1 MALLGWELRKI
12 WRPALLAAIALIGLV
27 FWQIRT
33 EFYIEHLGS
42 SWEDEIGLANRWLEE
57 YGTTIEP
64 AERSELDGQLAEAK
78 ETFSAQVTQID
89 GAAEAGV
96 RDWPSWLAWEEQYH
110 DDTRADRERD
120 RDLYWAVQYDTNLG
134 EIEALETFL
143 ERYDRLAAG
152 DVSALGDVTDW
163 PPQAAERQ
171 ARRLEEAAAR
181 PEAFGFLPGSNTDD
195 FFHYFAIWCS
205 FSAALLLAPA
215 LVRDR
220 LRRTR
225 AMQWAARR
233 GRGTLGAQMGAALLS
248 GVLLTLVNFA
258 VYLGPFLST
267 GALTFWN
274 CPMTSVWAQTVP
286 WFDWTYGQY
295 VLALCGLTVALAL
308 ATSGVYRG
316 PLLVQRCLCGHAAQ
330 APAPGVRAGVGAGAL
345 GHGGGGHLP
354 GEPRPAAGPARRG
367 VGDCRPVRRPGPA
380 AVRPGVP
387 AAAAARPASDVRPGL
402 ALCCISILREGPSA
416 VCRRAF
422 PPASLVRNRK
432 TRRSGERAL
441 RNLAG
446 FRNQRRV
453 AMSVFPLAE

>member
-33 EFYIEHLGS
+33 EFYIEHFGS
-42 SWEDEIGLANRWLEE
+42 GWEDEIGLANRWLEE

-78 ETFSAQVTQID
+78 EDFSALVAQVD

-120 RDLYWAVQYDTNLG
+120 RDLYWAVRYDTNLG

-152 DVSALGDVTDW
+152 DVSALGYVTDY
-163 PPQAAERQ
+163 PPRVAERQ

-181 PEAFGFLPGSNTDD
+181 PEAFGFLPGGVASNTND

-225 AMQWAARR
+225 AMQWASRR
-233 GRGTLGAQMGAALLS
+233 GRGVLGAQMGAALLS

-274 CPMTSVWAQTVP
+274 CPMTSVWNQFYFP

-295 VLALCGLTVALAL
+295 VLALCGLTAALAL
-308 ATSGVYRG
+308 ATSGFTVVLSWFSGAYVAMLLKLL
-316 PLLVQRCLCGHAAQ
+316 PLVFVLEWGLVPWVMEGAGTFQGSPARLLGLPGGEWVVAVLCAALALLLCG
-330 APAPGVRAGVGAGAL
+330 L
-345 GHGGGGHLP
+345 
-354 GEPRPAAGPARRG
+354 
-367 VGDCRPVRRPGPA
+367 
-380 AVRPGVP
+380 
-387 AAAAARPASDVRPGL
+387 
-402 ALCCISILREGPSA
+402 
-416 VCRRAF
+416 VCRR
-422 PPASLVRNRK
+422 
-432 TRRSGERAL
+432 
-441 RNLAG
+441 
-446 FRNQRRV
+446 QRRRD
-453 AMSVFPLAE
+453 LAP

>member
-1 MALLGWELRKI
+1 MALLRWELRKI

-27 FWQIRT
+27 FWDIRT
-33 EFYIEHLGS
+33 GFYIEHLGS
-42 SWEDEIGLANRWLEE
+42 SWEDEIGLTNRWLEE
-57 YGTTIEP
+57 YGVTIEP

-78 ETFSAQVTQID
+78 AAFSAQVAQID

-152 DVSALGDVTDW
+152 DVSALGYVTDW

-225 AMQWAARR
+225 AMQWASRR

-308 ATSGVYRG
+308 ATSGFTVVLSWFSGAYVAMLLKLLPLVFVLEWGLVPWVMEGAGTFRG
-316 PLLVQRCLCGHAAQ
+316 SPARLLGLPGGEWVIAALCAALALLLCG
-330 APAPGVRAGVGAGAL
+330 L
-345 GHGGGGHLP
+345 
-354 GEPRPAAGPARRG
+354 
-367 VGDCRPVRRPGPA
+367 
-380 AVRPGVP
+380 
-387 AAAAARPASDVRPGL
+387 
-402 ALCCISILREGPSA
+402 
-416 VCRRAF
+416 VCRR
-422 PPASLVRNRK
+422 
-432 TRRSGERAL
+432 
-441 RNLAG
+441 
-446 FRNQRRV
+446 QRRRD
-453 AMSVFPLAE
+453 LL

>member
-33 EFYIEHLGS
+33 EFYIEHFGS
-42 SWEDEIGLANRWLEE
+42 GWEDEIGLTNRWLEE

-78 ETFSAQVTQID
+78 EDFSALVAQVD

-152 DVSALGDVTDW
+152 DVSALGYVTDW

-181 PEAFGFLPGSNTDD
+181 PEAFGFLPGGVASNTND

-205 FSAALLLAPA
+205 FSAALLLAPT

-225 AMQWAARR
+225 AMQWASRR

-248 GVLLTLVNFA
+248 GLLLTLVNFA

-295 VLALCGLTVALAL
+295 VLALCGLTVVLAL
-308 ATSGVYRG
+308 ATSGFTVVLSWFSGAYVAMLLKLLPLVFVLEWGLVPWVMEGAGTFRG
-316 PLLVQRCLCGHAAQ
+316 SPARLLGLPGGEWVIAALCAALALLLCG
-330 APAPGVRAGVGAGAL
+330 L
-345 GHGGGGHLP
+345 
-354 GEPRPAAGPARRG
+354 
-367 VGDCRPVRRPGPA
+367 
-380 AVRPGVP
+380 
-387 AAAAARPASDVRPGL
+387 
-402 ALCCISILREGPSA
+402 
-416 VCRRAF
+416 VCRR
-422 PPASLVRNRK
+422 
-432 TRRSGERAL
+432 
-441 RNLAG
+441 
-446 FRNQRRV
+446 QRRRD
-453 AMSVFPLAE
+453 LLQT

>member
-27 FWQIRT
+27 FWDIRT
-33 EFYIEHLGS
+33 GFYIEHLGS
-42 SWEDEIGLANRWLEE
+42 SWEDEIGLTNRWLEE

-308 ATSGVYRG
+308 ATSGFTVVLSWFSGAYVAMLLKLL
-316 PLLVQRCLCGHAAQ
+316 PLVFVLEWGLVPWVMDGAGTFWGDPARLLGLPGGEWVITALCAALALLLCG
-330 APAPGVRAGVGAGAL
+330 L
-345 GHGGGGHLP
+345 
-354 GEPRPAAGPARRG
+354 
-367 VGDCRPVRRPGPA
+367 
-380 AVRPGVP
+380 
-387 AAAAARPASDVRPGL
+387 
-402 ALCCISILREGPSA
+402 
-416 VCRRAF
+416 VCRR
-422 PPASLVRNRK
+422 
-432 TRRSGERAL
+432 
-441 RNLAG
+441 
-446 FRNQRRV
+446 QRRRD
-453 AMSVFPLAE
+453 LL

>member
-42 SWEDEIGLANRWLEE
+42 SWEDEIGLATRWLEE
-57 YGTTIEP
+57 YGVTIEP
-64 AERSELDGQLAEAK
+64 AERAELDGQLAEAK
-78 ETFSAQVTQID
+78 AAFSVQVAQMD

-96 RDWPSWLAWEEQYH
+96 HDWPSWLAWEDQYNE
-110 DDTRADRERD
+110 DARAERERN
-120 RDLYWAVQYDTNLG
+120 RDLYWAVHSTTNCG

-152 DVSALGDVTDW
+152 DASALGHVADW
-163 PPQAAERQ
+163 PDWVAEWET
-171 ARRLEEAAAR
+171 RRLEEAAAR
-181 PEAFGFLPGSNTDD
+181 PEAFGFLPGGVTSDTNH

-205 FSAALLLAPA
+205 FSAALLLAPT

-225 AMQWAARR
+225 AMQWASRR
-233 GRGTLGAQMGAALLS
+233 GRGVLGAQMGAALLS

-274 CPMTSVWAQTVP
+274 CPMTSVWVQTVP

-308 ATSGVYRG
+308 VFVLEWGLVPWVMEGAGTFRG
-316 PLLVQRCLCGHAAQ
+316 SPARLLGLPGGEWVIAALCAALALLLCG
-330 APAPGVRAGVGAGAL
+330 L
-345 GHGGGGHLP
+345 
-354 GEPRPAAGPARRG
+354 
-367 VGDCRPVRRPGPA
+367 
-380 AVRPGVP
+380 
-387 AAAAARPASDVRPGL
+387 
-402 ALCCISILREGPSA
+402 
-416 VCRRAF
+416 VCRR
-422 PPASLVRNRK
+422 
-432 TRRSGERAL
+432 
-441 RNLAG
+441 
-446 FRNQRRV
+446 QRRRD
-453 AMSVFPLAE
+453 LL

>member
-78 ETFSAQVTQID
+78 EAFSAQVAQID

-171 ARRLEEAAAR
+171 ARRLEAAAAR

-225 AMQWAARR
+225 AMQWASRR
-233 GRGTLGAQMGAALLS
+233 WRGTLGAQMGAALLS
-248 GVLLTLVNFA
+248 GLLLTLVNFA

-267 GALTFWN
+267 GALTFWS

-295 VLALCGLTVALAL
+295 VLALCGLTVVLAL
-308 ATSGVYRG
+308 ATSGFTAVLSWFSGAYVAMLLKLL
-316 PLLVQRCLCGHAAQ
+316 PLVFVLEWGLVPWVMEGAGTFQGSPARLLGLPGGEWVVAALCAALALLLCG
-330 APAPGVRAGVGAGAL
+330 L
-345 GHGGGGHLP
+345 
-354 GEPRPAAGPARRG
+354 
-367 VGDCRPVRRPGPA
+367 
-380 AVRPGVP
+380 
-387 AAAAARPASDVRPGL
+387 
-402 ALCCISILREGPSA
+402 
-416 VCRRAF
+416 VCRR
-422 PPASLVRNRK
+422 
-432 TRRSGERAL
+432 
-441 RNLAG
+441 
-446 FRNQRRV
+446 QRRRD
-453 AMSVFPLAE
+453 LAQ

>member
-27 FWQIRT
+27 FWDIRT
-33 EFYIEHLGS
+33 GFYIEHLGS
-42 SWEDEIGLANRWLEE
+42 SWEDEIGLTNRWLEE

-78 ETFSAQVTQID
+78 EAFSAQVAQID

-110 DDTRADRERD
+110 DDTRTDRERD

-181 PEAFGFLPGSNTDD
+181 PEAFGFLPGGVASNTND

-225 AMQWAARR
+225 AMQWASRR
-233 GRGTLGAQMGAALLS
+233 GRGTLGAQMGVALLS

-274 CPMTSVWAQTVP
+274 CPMTSVWNQFYFP

-295 VLALCGLTVALAL
+295 VLSLCGLTAALAL
-308 ATSGVYRG
+308 ATSGFTAVLSWYSGAYVAMLLKLLPLVFVLEWGLVPWVMEGAGTFRG
-316 PLLVQRCLCGHAAQ
+316 SPARLLGLPGGEWVVAALCAALALLLCG
-330 APAPGVRAGVGAGAL
+330 L
-345 GHGGGGHLP
+345 
-354 GEPRPAAGPARRG
+354 
-367 VGDCRPVRRPGPA
+367 
-380 AVRPGVP
+380 
-387 AAAAARPASDVRPGL
+387 
-402 ALCCISILREGPSA
+402 
-416 VCRRAF
+416 VCRR
-422 PPASLVRNRK
+422 
-432 TRRSGERAL
+432 
-441 RNLAG
+441 
-446 FRNQRRV
+446 QRRRD
-453 AMSVFPLAE
+453 LAP

>member
-42 SWEDEIGLANRWLEE
+42 SWEDEIGLTNRWLEE
-57 YGTTIEP
+57 YGVTIEP

-78 ETFSAQVTQID
+78 EAFAAQVAQVD

-152 DVSALGDVTDW
+152 DVSALGYVTDY
-163 PPQAAERQ
+163 PPRVAERQ

-181 PEAFGFLPGSNTDD
+181 PEAFGFLPGGVASNTND

-225 AMQWAARR
+225 AMQWASRR

-248 GVLLTLVNFA
+248 GLLLTLVNFA

-308 ATSGVYRG
+308 ATSGFTVVLSWYSGAYVAMLLKLLPLVFVLEWGLVPWVMEGAGTFRG
-316 PLLVQRCLCGHAAQ
+316 RPARLLGLPGGEWVVAALCAALALLLCG
-330 APAPGVRAGVGAGAL
+330 L
-345 GHGGGGHLP
+345 
-354 GEPRPAAGPARRG
+354 
-367 VGDCRPVRRPGPA
+367 
-380 AVRPGVP
+380 
-387 AAAAARPASDVRPGL
+387 
-402 ALCCISILREGPSA
+402 
-416 VCRRAF
+416 VCRR
-422 PPASLVRNRK
+422 
-432 TRRSGERAL
+432 
-441 RNLAG
+441 
-446 FRNQRRV
+446 QRRRD
-453 AMSVFPLAE
+453 LLQT

>member
-33 EFYIEHLGS
+33 EFYIEHFGS
-42 SWEDEIGLANRWLEE
+42 GWEDEIGLANRWLEE
-57 YGTTIEP
+57 YGVTIEP
-64 AERSELDGQLAEAK
+64 AERAELDGQLAEAK
-78 ETFSAQVTQID
+78 EAFAAQVAQVD

-96 RDWPSWLAWEEQYH
+96 RDWPSWLAWEERYF
-110 DDTRADRERD
+110 DDAWAKRD
-120 RDLYWAVQYDTNLG
+120 RDRNFYWTVYSNTNRG

-152 DVSALGDVTDW
+152 DVSALGYVTDY
-163 PPQAAERQ
+163 PPRVAERQ

-181 PEAFGFLPGSNTDD
+181 PEAFGFLPGGVASNTND

-225 AMQWAARR
+225 AMQWASRR
-233 GRGTLGAQMGAALLS
+233 GRGVLGAQMGAALLS

-267 GALTFWN
+267 GALTFWS
-274 CPMTSVWAQTVP
+274 CPMTSVWNQNQFYFP

-295 VLALCGLTVALAL
+295 VLSLCGLTAALAL
-308 ATSGVYRG
+308 ATSGFTAVLSWFSGAYVAMLLKLL
-316 PLLVQRCLCGHAAQ
+316 PLVFVLEWGLVPWVMEGAGTFQGSPARLLGLPGGEWVVAVLCAALALLLCG
-330 APAPGVRAGVGAGAL
+330 L
-345 GHGGGGHLP
+345 
-354 GEPRPAAGPARRG
+354 
-367 VGDCRPVRRPGPA
+367 
-380 AVRPGVP
+380 
-387 AAAAARPASDVRPGL
+387 
-402 ALCCISILREGPSA
+402 
-416 VCRRAF
+416 VCRR
-422 PPASLVRNRK
+422 
-432 TRRSGERAL
+432 
-441 RNLAG
+441 
-446 FRNQRRV
+446 QRRRD
-453 AMSVFPLAE
+453 LAP

>member
-42 SWEDEIGLANRWLEE
+42 SWEDEIGLATRWLEE

-78 ETFSAQVTQID
+78 EAFAAQVAQVD

-152 DVSALGDVTDW
+152 DVSALGYVTDW

-181 PEAFGFLPGSNTDD
+181 PEAFGSLPGGVASNTND

-225 AMQWAARR
+225 AMQWASRR

-267 GALTFWN
+267 GALTFWS
-274 CPMTSVWAQTVP
+274 CPMTSVWNQFYFP

-295 VLALCGLTVALAL
+295 VLALCGLTAALAL
-308 ATSGVYRG
+308 ATSGFTVVLSWFSGAYVAMLLKLLPLVFVLEWGLVPWVMEGAGTFRG
-316 PLLVQRCLCGHAAQ
+316 SPARLLGLPGGESVIAALCAALALLLCG
-330 APAPGVRAGVGAGAL
+330 L
-345 GHGGGGHLP
+345 
-354 GEPRPAAGPARRG
+354 
-367 VGDCRPVRRPGPA
+367 
-380 AVRPGVP
+380 
-387 AAAAARPASDVRPGL
+387 
-402 ALCCISILREGPSA
+402 
-416 VCRRAF
+416 VCRR
-422 PPASLVRNRK
+422 
-432 TRRSGERAL
+432 
-441 RNLAG
+441 
-446 FRNQRRV
+446 QRRRD
-453 AMSVFPLAE
+453 LLQT

>member
-27 FWQIRT
+27 FWDIRT
-33 EFYIEHLGS
+33 GFYIEHLGS

-57 YGTTIEP
+57 YGVTIEP

-78 ETFSAQVTQID
+78 EAFSAQVAQID

-225 AMQWAARR
+225 AMQWASRR

-248 GVLLTLVNFA
+248 GLLLTLVNFA

-267 GALTFWN
+267 GALTFWS

-295 VLALCGLTVALAL
+295 VLALCGLTVVLAL
-308 ATSGVYRG
+308 ATSGFTAVLSWFSGAYVAMLLKLL
-316 PLLVQRCLCGHAAQ
+316 PLVFVLEWGLVPWVMKGAGTFQGSPARLLGLPGGEWVVAALCAALALLLCG
-330 APAPGVRAGVGAGAL
+330 L
-345 GHGGGGHLP
+345 
-354 GEPRPAAGPARRG
+354 
-367 VGDCRPVRRPGPA
+367 
-380 AVRPGVP
+380 
-387 AAAAARPASDVRPGL
+387 
-402 ALCCISILREGPSA
+402 
-416 VCRRAF
+416 VCRR
-422 PPASLVRNRK
+422 
-432 TRRSGERAL
+432 
-441 RNLAG
+441 
-446 FRNQRRV
+446 QRRRD
-453 AMSVFPLAE
+453 LAQ

>member
-27 FWQIRT
+27 FWDIRT
-33 EFYIEHLGS
+33 GFYIEHLGS
-42 SWEDEIGLANRWLEE
+42 SWEDEIGLTNRWLEE

-78 ETFSAQVTQID
+78 EAFSAQVTQID

-143 ERYDRLAAG
+143 ERYDRLTAG

-295 VLALCGLTVALAL
+295 VLSLCGLTAVLAL
-308 ATSGVYRG
+308 ATSGFTVVLSWFSGAYVAMLLKLLPLVFVLEWGLVPWVMEGAGTFRG
-316 PLLVQRCLCGHAAQ
+316 SPARLLGLPGGEWVIAALCAALALLLCG
-330 APAPGVRAGVGAGAL
+330 L
-345 GHGGGGHLP
+345 
-354 GEPRPAAGPARRG
+354 
-367 VGDCRPVRRPGPA
+367 
-380 AVRPGVP
+380 
-387 AAAAARPASDVRPGL
+387 
-402 ALCCISILREGPSA
+402 
-416 VCRRAF
+416 VCRR
-422 PPASLVRNRK
+422 
-432 TRRSGERAL
+432 
-441 RNLAG
+441 
-446 FRNQRRV
+446 QRRRD
-453 AMSVFPLAE
+453 LLQT

>member
-1 MALLGWELRKI
+1 MALLRWELRKI

-42 SWEDEIGLANRWLEE
+42 SWEDEIGLTNRWLEE
-57 YGTTIEP
+57 YGVTIEP

-78 ETFSAQVTQID
+78 AAFSAQVAQID

-143 ERYDRLAAG
+143 DRYDRLAAG
-152 DVSALGDVTDW
+152 DVSALGYVTDW

-225 AMQWAARR
+225 AMQWASRR

-308 ATSGVYRG
+308 ATSGFTVVLSWFSGAYVAMLLKLLPLVFVLEWGLVPWVMEGAGTFRG
-316 PLLVQRCLCGHAAQ
+316 SPARLLGLPGGEWVIAALCAALALLLCG
-330 APAPGVRAGVGAGAL
+330 L
-345 GHGGGGHLP
+345 
-354 GEPRPAAGPARRG
+354 
-367 VGDCRPVRRPGPA
+367 
-380 AVRPGVP
+380 
-387 AAAAARPASDVRPGL
+387 
-402 ALCCISILREGPSA
+402 
-416 VCRRAF
+416 VCRR
-422 PPASLVRNRK
+422 
-432 TRRSGERAL
+432 
-441 RNLAG
+441 
-446 FRNQRRV
+446 QRRRD
-453 AMSVFPLAE
+453 LL

>member
-27 FWQIRT
+27 FWDIRT
-33 EFYIEHLGS
+33 GFYIEHLGS
-42 SWEDEIGLANRWLEE
+42 SWEDEIGLTNRWLEE

-78 ETFSAQVTQID
+78 EAFSAQVTQID

-267 GALTFWN
+267 GALTFWS

-295 VLALCGLTVALAL
+295 VLALCGLTAVLAL
-308 ATSGVYRG
+308 ATSGFTVVLSWYSGAYVAMLLKLLPLVFVLEWGLVPWVMEGAGTFRG
-316 PLLVQRCLCGHAAQ
+316 SPARLLGLPGGEWVITALCAALALLLCG
-330 APAPGVRAGVGAGAL
+330 L
-345 GHGGGGHLP
+345 
-354 GEPRPAAGPARRG
+354 
-367 VGDCRPVRRPGPA
+367 
-380 AVRPGVP
+380 
-387 AAAAARPASDVRPGL
+387 
-402 ALCCISILREGPSA
+402 
-416 VCRRAF
+416 VCRR
-422 PPASLVRNRK
+422 
-432 TRRSGERAL
+432 
-441 RNLAG
+441 
-446 FRNQRRV
+446 QRQRD
-453 AMSVFPLAE
+453 LLQT

>member
-33 EFYIEHLGS
+33 EFYIEHFGS
-42 SWEDEIGLANRWLEE
+42 GWEDEIGLANRWLEE
-57 YGTTIEP
+57 YGVTIEP
-64 AERSELDGQLAEAK
+64 AERAELDGQLAEAK
-78 ETFSAQVTQID
+78 EAFAAQVAQVD

-120 RDLYWAVQYDTNLG
+120 RDLYWAVRYDTNLG

-152 DVSALGDVTDW
+152 DVSALGYVTDY
-163 PPQAAERQ
+163 PPRVAERQ

-181 PEAFGFLPGSNTDD
+181 PEAFGFLPGGVASNTND

-225 AMQWAARR
+225 AMQWASRR
-233 GRGTLGAQMGAALLS
+233 GRGVLGAQMGAALLS

-267 GALTFWN
+267 GALTFWS
-274 CPMTSVWAQTVP
+274 CPMTSVWNQNQFYFP

-295 VLALCGLTVALAL
+295 VLSLCGLTAALAL
-308 ATSGVYRG
+308 ATSGFTAVLSWFSGAYVAMLLKLL
-316 PLLVQRCLCGHAAQ
+316 PLVFVLEWGLVPWVMEGAGTFQGSPARLLGLPGGEWVVAVLCAALALLLCG
-330 APAPGVRAGVGAGAL
+330 L
-345 GHGGGGHLP
+345 
-354 GEPRPAAGPARRG
+354 
-367 VGDCRPVRRPGPA
+367 
-380 AVRPGVP
+380 
-387 AAAAARPASDVRPGL
+387 
-402 ALCCISILREGPSA
+402 
-416 VCRRAF
+416 VCRR
-422 PPASLVRNRK
+422 
-432 TRRSGERAL
+432 
-441 RNLAG
+441 
-446 FRNQRRV
+446 QRRRD
-453 AMSVFPLAE
+453 LAP

>member
-64 AERSELDGQLAEAK
+64 AERAELDGQLAEAK
-78 ETFSAQVTQID
+78 AAFSAQVAQLD

-96 RDWPSWLAWEEQYH
+96 RDWPSWLAWEDQYNE
-110 DDTRADRERD
+110 DARAERERN
-120 RDLYWAVQYDTNLG
+120 RDLYWAVYSNTNCG

-152 DVSALGDVTDW
+152 DASALGHVADW
-163 PPQAAERQ
+163 PDWVAEWET
-171 ARRLEEAAAR
+171 RRLEEAAAR
-181 PEAFGFLPGSNTDD
+181 PEAFGFLPGGVTSDTND

-205 FSAALLLAPA
+205 FSAALLLAPT

-225 AMQWAARR
+225 AMQWASRR
-233 GRGTLGAQMGAALLS
+233 GRGVLGAQMGAALLS

-274 CPMTSVWAQTVP
+274 CPMTSVWVQTVP

-308 ATSGVYRG
+308 ATSGFTVVLSWFSGAYVSMLLKLL
-316 PLLVQRCLCGHAAQ
+316 PLVFVLEWGLVPWVMEGAGTFQGSPARLLGLPGGEWMITALCAALALLLCG
-330 APAPGVRAGVGAGAL
+330 L
-345 GHGGGGHLP
+345 
-354 GEPRPAAGPARRG
+354 
-367 VGDCRPVRRPGPA
+367 
-380 AVRPGVP
+380 
-387 AAAAARPASDVRPGL
+387 
-402 ALCCISILREGPSA
+402 
-416 VCRRAF
+416 VCRR
-422 PPASLVRNRK
+422 
-432 TRRSGERAL
+432 
-441 RNLAG
+441 
-446 FRNQRRV
+446 QRRRD
-453 AMSVFPLAE
+453 LL

>member
-57 YGTTIEP
+57 YGVTIEP

-78 ETFSAQVTQID
+78 EAFSAQVAQID

-225 AMQWAARR
+225 AMQWASRR

-248 GVLLTLVNFA
+248 GLLLTLVNFA

-267 GALTFWN
+267 GALTFWS

-295 VLALCGLTVALAL
+295 VLALCGLTVVLAL
-308 ATSGVYRG
+308 ATSGFTAVLSWFSGAYVAMLLKLL
-316 PLLVQRCLCGHAAQ
+316 PLVFVLEWGLVPWVMKGAGTFQGSPARLLGLPGGEWVVAALCAALALLLCG
-330 APAPGVRAGVGAGAL
+330 L
-345 GHGGGGHLP
+345 
-354 GEPRPAAGPARRG
+354 
-367 VGDCRPVRRPGPA
+367 
-380 AVRPGVP
+380 
-387 AAAAARPASDVRPGL
+387 
-402 ALCCISILREGPSA
+402 
-416 VCRRAF
+416 VCRR
-422 PPASLVRNRK
+422 
-432 TRRSGERAL
+432 
-441 RNLAG
+441 
-446 FRNQRRV
+446 QRRRD
-453 AMSVFPLAE
+453 LAQ

>member
-1 MALLGWELRKI
+1 MALLRWELRKI

-27 FWQIRT
+27 FWDIRT
-33 EFYIEHLGS
+33 GFYIEHLGS
-42 SWEDEIGLANRWLEE
+42 IWEDEIGLTNRWLEE

-78 ETFSAQVTQID
+78 EAFSAQVTQID

-225 AMQWAARR
+225 AMQWASRR

-295 VLALCGLTVALAL
+295 VLSLCGLTVALAL
-308 ATSGVYRG
+308 ATSGFTVVLSWYSGAYVAMLLKLLPLVFVLEWGLVPWVMEGAGTFRG
-316 PLLVQRCLCGHAAQ
+316 SPARLLGLPGGEWVIAALCAALALLLCG
-330 APAPGVRAGVGAGAL
+330 L
-345 GHGGGGHLP
+345 
-354 GEPRPAAGPARRG
+354 
-367 VGDCRPVRRPGPA
+367 
-380 AVRPGVP
+380 
-387 AAAAARPASDVRPGL
+387 
-402 ALCCISILREGPSA
+402 
-416 VCRRAF
+416 VCRR
-422 PPASLVRNRK
+422 
-432 TRRSGERAL
+432 
-441 RNLAG
+441 
-446 FRNQRRV
+446 QRRRD
-453 AMSVFPLAE
+453 LLQT